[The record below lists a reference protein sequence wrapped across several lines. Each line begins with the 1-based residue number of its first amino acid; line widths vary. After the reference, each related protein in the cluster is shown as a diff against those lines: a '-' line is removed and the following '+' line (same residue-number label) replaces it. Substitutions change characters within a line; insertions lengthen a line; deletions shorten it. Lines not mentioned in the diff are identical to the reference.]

1 MHIMAGQAAADNL
14 KNAFELDE
22 NLRGEILVFHDQLAL
37 GPILME
43 EGQTFDEL
51 RTAYHHLLHPESQ
64 EMMQED
70 AALKSWIE
78 KALAEEEP
86 VCFWLSPCAMDVCA
100 YYRILPYFKNHPGML
115 HIIAINGLPFL
126 NEKGQL
132 FYPNSFAQI
141 PAREFM
147 KTKRLL
153 REVTPSEFETD
164 GDEWAR
170 LCAENTWVRTYEG
183 GKKIISRDVSYYD
196 AQIQAVIGTEFQKA
210 SKILNESLKKTA
222 LQHAETFLSWRIR
235 TLATSG
241 QFQTQGDL
249 NKGLKD
255 FEVKKTG
262 AEIAEPA
269 PVME

>member
-22 NLRGEILVFHDQLAL
+22 NLRGEILVFNDQLAF
-37 GPILME
+37 GPIMME

-51 RTAYHHLLHPESQ
+51 RTAYLQILNPESQ
-64 EMMQED
+64 ENMQED
-70 AALKSWIE
+70 AALKTWIE
-78 KALAEEEP
+78 RAVAEEEP

-100 YYRILPYFKNHPGML
+100 YYRILPYFKDYPGML
-115 HIIAINGLPFL
+115 HIIAISGLPFL

-141 PAREFM
+141 PAREFI

-183 GKKIISRDVSYYD
+183 GKKIISREVSHYD

-222 LQHAETFLSWRIR
+222 LQHGEAFLSWRIR
-235 TLATSG
+235 TLAISG

-255 FEVKKTG
+255 FEVKKIG
-262 AEIAEPA
+262 AEITEAA